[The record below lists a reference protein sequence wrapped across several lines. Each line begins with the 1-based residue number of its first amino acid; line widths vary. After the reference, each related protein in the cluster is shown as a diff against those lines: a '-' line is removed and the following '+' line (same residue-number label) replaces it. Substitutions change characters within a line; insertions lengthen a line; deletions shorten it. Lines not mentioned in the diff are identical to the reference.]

1 MNILITGGN
10 GYIAK
15 SLSAHLSEFLF
26 LHKVTKITRSDFD
39 LLDTEATKNWFKD
52 KNFDVVIHTA
62 IKGGSRLKPD
72 EDNSILDDNLK
83 MFNNLLLNKDRFKKL
98 ISFGSGAEI
107 WNRNTPYGQSKRIIN
122 EIIQK
127 EDNFYN
133 IRIFAVFN
141 ENELDTRFI
150 KSNLLRY
157 IRKEPMILHANKLM
171 DFFYMKD
178 LLALV
183 DYYINI
189 ENPPKQI
196 DCTYRYKKTLINIAN
211 FINTLADYKVEIIL
225 EKDIILQ
232 DYCGIS
238 NLPIK
243 VIGLE
248 NGIKEVYNKLSLEKF
263 NLIN

>member
-1 MNILITGGN
+1 MNILITGGH

-15 SLSAHLSEFLF
+15 SLISYF
-26 LHKVTKITRSDFD
+26 KNNNITKITRQDFD
-39 LLDTEATKNWFKD
+39 LTDSRATNNWFKD
-52 KNFDVVIHTA
+52 KNFDVIIHTA
-62 IKGGSRLKPD
+62 IKGGSRLKCD
-72 EDNSILDDNLK
+72 DMSVLTDNLK
-83 MFNNLLLNKDRFKKL
+83 MFDNLTFNKNKFKKL

-107 WNRNTPYGQSKRIIN
+107 CNNETPYGKSKKIIN

-133 IRIFAVFN
+133 IRIFAVFD

-157 IRKEPMILHANKLM
+157 VKKESMIVYANKIM

-178 LLALV
+178 LLTLV
-183 DYYINI
+183 DYYINV
-189 ENPPKQI
+189 ENPPKQT
-196 DCTYRYKKTLINIAN
+196 DCSYQNKKTLLGIAN
-211 FINTLADYKVEIIL
+211 FINSLSKYKVDINI

-232 DYCGIS
+232 DYCGIH
-238 NLPIK
+238 NLPIQ

-248 NGIKEVYNKLSLEKF
+248 NGIKEVYSKLC
-263 NLIN
+263 I